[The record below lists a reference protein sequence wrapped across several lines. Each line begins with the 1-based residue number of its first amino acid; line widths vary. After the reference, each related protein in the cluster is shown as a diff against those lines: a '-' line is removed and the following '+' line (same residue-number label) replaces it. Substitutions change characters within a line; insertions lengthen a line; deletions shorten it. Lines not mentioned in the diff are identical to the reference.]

1 LLAFSACLGGDINS
15 NFSRW
20 HQSYCHVP
28 AAACSCGFRNEYADV
43 CVWLCI

>member
-20 HQSYCHVP
+20 HPSFCRVP
-28 AAACSCGFRNEYADV
+28 SGG
-43 CVWLCI
+43 